1 LWCDVTDHLPNFVF
15 LQVSFKKK
23 HDFTTLPFVRL
34 HTTHNIKQ
42 FVRSACDIS
51 WSQVYNIE
59 NPNEAYNFFNQK
71 ISDAYESSFKL
82 VRLSRKR
89 FRDKMWATES
99 KGAAI
104 TKINCINM
112 A

>member
-1 LWCDVTDHLPNFVF
+1 VDVTDHLPNFVF
-15 LQVSFKKK
+15 LQDSFKKR

-42 FVRSACDIS
+42 FVRSVCDIN
-51 WSQVYNIE
+51 WSQIYNIE
-59 NPNEAYNFFNQK
+59 NPNEAYNFFSQK